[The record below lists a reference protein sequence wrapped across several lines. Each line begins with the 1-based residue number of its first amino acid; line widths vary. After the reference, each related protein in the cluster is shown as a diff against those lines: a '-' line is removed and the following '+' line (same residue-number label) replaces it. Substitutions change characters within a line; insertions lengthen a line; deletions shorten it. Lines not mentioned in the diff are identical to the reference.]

1 MWVYPITIFPN
12 IANAPQELLFI
23 YYWGKEQSSPPT
35 DLKGE
40 QLERKCFYFRLFLS
54 TKLSNKFIVL
64 YHTKDNP

>member
-12 IANAPQELLFI
+12 FANAPQELLFI

-40 QLERKCFYFRLFLS
+40 QLERKYLRVQIS
-54 TKLSNKFIVL
+54 SKFNVL
-64 YHTKDNP
+64 YYIKDSP